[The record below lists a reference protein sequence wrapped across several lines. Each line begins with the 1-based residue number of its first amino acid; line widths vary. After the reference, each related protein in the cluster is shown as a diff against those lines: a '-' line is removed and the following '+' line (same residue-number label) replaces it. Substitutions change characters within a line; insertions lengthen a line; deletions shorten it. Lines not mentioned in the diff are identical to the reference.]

1 MSLLEKYVEAQSETL
16 KVIKEAQINL
26 EEERDLLQLWNFME
40 YDKTGWFEHHMWNFD
55 IQATEFIV

>member
-26 EEERDLLQLWNFME
+26 EEERDLLQLWNFLE
-40 YDKTGWFEHHMWNFD
+40 YD
-55 IQATEFIV
+55 